1 MIKLPLI
8 GGDEA
13 LIDDED
19 YELVKD
25 YQWYGRKD
33 GYVYRVEP
41 NKVDGRKTKTI
52 YLHRVIMQPPP
63 VFDVDHID
71 HNPLNNTRANLR
83 IVPHHVNLR
92 NRLLQSNNTSG
103 YKGVTWDTRHDG
115 WLAQA
120 KYFGR
125 HYNFGVFKNKTDAI
139 WASTLFWE
147 GVEAAE
153 SSLIEYLNRERVKES
168 LEQIA

>member
-8 GGDEA
+8 GGGEA
-13 LIDDED
+13 LIDEED
-19 YELVKD
+19 YELVKG
-25 YQWYGRKD
+25 YKWNRRKD
-33 GYVYRVEP
+33 NYVYCSP
-41 NKVDGRKTKTI
+41 PQPDGSRKTI

-63 VFDVDHID
+63 VFDIDHID

-103 YKGVTWDTRHDG
+103 YKGVTWDARHNA
-115 WLAQA
+115 WLSQA

-125 HYNFGVFKNKTDAI
+125 HFNFGLFKNKNDAI
-139 WASTLFWE
+139 WATTMFWE
-147 GVEAAE
+147 GIEAAE